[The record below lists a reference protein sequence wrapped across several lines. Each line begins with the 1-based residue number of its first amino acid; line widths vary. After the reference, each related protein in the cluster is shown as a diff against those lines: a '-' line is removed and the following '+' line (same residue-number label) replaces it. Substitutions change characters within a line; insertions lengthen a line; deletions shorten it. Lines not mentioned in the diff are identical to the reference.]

1 MQADKGI
8 FPEIF
13 TDHFLQGWLW
23 VASKRWFQVNGI
35 NDVDTYSKLFA
46 GIAMVKDSESM
57 TSLRQT
63 ERTGVIHSYIAGL
76 LVRETTAFYC
86 DDLTSQ
92 IIVWQAGVI
101 QGRIM
106 WDGYYLGC

>member
-23 VASKRWFQVNGI
+23 VDFKRWFQENRV
-35 NDVDTYSKLFA
+35 NDVDIYSKLFA

-57 TSLRQT
+57 TFLRQT

-76 LVRETTAFYC
+76 LVRKSTVF
-86 DDLTSQ
+86 
-92 IIVWQAGVI
+92 
-101 QGRIM
+101 
-106 WDGYYLGC
+106 